1 MRYNGGAMIYYFI
14 IFVAVA
20 FFTAQFVFTRL
31 FSRTVKETA
40 VTALGMLVVFGL
52 VGALVAL
59 VGCGGRP
66 AVSWVSLLLAAAFA
80 AVMVPYYVLGIKALS
95 LGSLAVYS
103 TFMMLG
109 GMLLPFLY
117 GILLLA
123 EDPTAGKLI
132 GCVFLSVAILL
143 QGLAVG
149 RGEGG
154 GVSHD
159 KGGTRG
165 RFFLLCLAIFLINGM
180 TGVISQTH
188 ALQPRG
194 VDEWSFTL
202 LYSLLTAAFALA
214 LLVARLLP
222 DRKSGCE
229 ALRPLLAV
237 RPLLLAAA
245 LGLCANLGNLCIL
258 LAAPHIDA
266 SIQFP
271 MISGG
276 TIALSALAALLFFRE
291 RPSRLE
297 GAAILGACLSTV
309 LFAF

>member
-1 MRYNGGAMIYYFI
+1 MIYYVI
-14 IFVAVA
+14 IFVAVSL
-20 FFTAQFVFTRL
+20 FTAQFVITRL
-31 FSRTVKETA
+31 FSRTVRETPI
-40 VTALGMLVVFGL
+40 TALGMLVVFGT

-66 AVSWVSLLLAAAFA
+66 AYSWVSLLLAAAFA
-80 AVMVPYYVLGIKALS
+80 AVMVPYYTLGIKALS

-123 EDPTAGKLI
+123 EDPTAGKLL
-132 GCVFLSVAILL
+132 GCAFLTASILL

-149 RGEGG
+149 RREDGG
-154 GVSHD
+154 GGA
-159 KGGTRG
+159 KG
-165 RFFLLCLAIFLINGM
+165 RFFLLCLAIFVINGM

-194 VDEWSFTL
+194 VDEWSFTFFS
-202 LYSLLTAAFALA
+202 SLLTAAFSLILLA
-214 LLVARLLP
+214 IRLLREGRGSA
-222 DRKSGCE
+222 DG
-229 ALRPLLAV
+229 LRPLLAW
-237 RPLLLAAA
+237 RPLLLAVA
-245 LGLCANLGNLCIL
+245 LGLCTNLGNFCIL
-258 LAAPHIDA
+258 LAAPHVDA

-271 MISGG
+271 LISGG
-276 TIALSALAALLFFRE
+276 TIAASALAALLLFRE
-291 RPSRLE
+291 KPSRLE
-297 GAAILGACLSTV
+297 AVAILGACLSTV